1 MLRSFWKL
9 ITLTIATWNR
19 CNASRM
25 SAAMTFYTILSL
37 APMLMIAVAIAGY
50 LYEGDQ
56 VQQEIIEQLAQV
68 ADQQT
73 VTTVEGLLR
82 NATQPKTCLLYT
94 SPSPRDRG

>member
-1 MLRSFWKL
+1 
-9 ITLTIATWNR
+9 
-19 CNASRM
+19 M

-50 LYEGDQ
+50 LYEGEQ
-56 VQQEIIEQLAQV
+56 VQQEIIDQLAQV

-82 NATQPKTCLLYT
+82 NATQPLITQISYIL
-94 SPSPRDRG
+94 DQMVVFIEQMMQQQIQ

>member
-1 MLRSFWKL
+1 VLRSFWKL

-25 SAAMTFYTILSL
+25 SAAMTFYTMLSL
-37 APMLMIAVAIAGY
+37 APVLMIAVAIAGY

-56 VQQEIIEQLAQV
+56 VQQEIIDQLAQV

-73 VTTVEGLLR
+73 GR
-82 NATQPKTCLLYT
+82 AQ
-94 SPSPRDRG
+94 